1 MKVDDTTLSGIRIS
15 QVSLLSRQWRLLAD
29 EATVPGALRWFLF
42 LFFVPGSISEYGRAS
57 DVFYVLVDGELHP
70 QESLIFWARA
80 ASVTASDR
88 LLCHSVP
95 QASPKDLTVAPY
107 KVD

>member
-42 LFFVPGSISEYGRAS
+42 LFFVPGSISE
-57 DVFYVLVDGELHP
+57 
-70 QESLIFWARA
+70 
-80 ASVTASDR
+80 
-88 LLCHSVP
+88 
-95 QASPKDLTVAPY
+95 
-107 KVD
+107 